1 MLGVPILTEETL
13 PSDFTTTSNL
23 LFPVKDKKS
32 RPIGDLLFFLRT
44 LFVHF
49 PIELDGQRG
58 DGSGEEAAEGLALAD
73 ALADGRG

>member
-32 RPIGDLLFFLRT
+32 RPIGGLLF
-44 LFVHF
+44 LF
-49 PIELDGQRG
+49 
-58 DGSGEEAAEGLALAD
+58 
-73 ALADGRG
+73 